1 MGIFSS
7 IKDLFIS
14 SNKELISSHQSHMKN
29 VEKGGIKV
37 LEIQRKGTASTVVE
51 LPAKTSA
58 RLEEFAKQ
66 VADRPSIEKGGTL
79 DRLKPL
85 VYQVVLW
92 GTRDLLFYDEFQ
104 GTSAHFDK
112 LVINLSKNSVDIA
125 LLVGDKE
132 YTTSYSDNRFLHF
145 PGYLNNYILPFEY
158 KAYFDKLL
166 TEEKE
171 YLAKFD
177 ITVVWS
183 ITEVNM
189 YSVSDRQENP
199 YKGKYYIYDS
209 QLGVYSNTG
218 LKSTFLPYGREDWR
232 NLLAHAYHLD
242 SEEQAKLYLENVIK
256 PHIKMKGGK
265 VGDLQILSS
274 ARVYTEVQKLRNK
287 SLNR

>member
-37 LEIQRKGTASTVVE
+37 LEIQRKGTDSTVVKI
-51 LPAKTSA
+51 PDKTSE
-58 RLEEFAKQ
+58 RLEEFARQ
-66 VADRPSIEKGGTL
+66 LADHPSIVKGGTL

-85 VYQVVLW
+85 VYKVVLW
-92 GTRDLLFYDEFQ
+92 GIRDLQFYDGFQ
-104 GTSAHFDK
+104 GSSTHFDK

-125 LLVGDKE
+125 LRVGDKE

-145 PGYLNNYILPFEY
+145 PGYLNNYILPFED
-158 KAYFDKLL
+158 KAYFNKLL
-166 TEEKE
+166 ASEKE

-183 ITEVNM
+183 ITEVKM
-189 YSVSDRQENP
+189 YSVSDGQDNP
-199 YKGKYYIYDS
+199 YKGMYYIYDS

-218 LKSTFLPYGREDWR
+218 LSSKFLPYGREDWR
-232 NLLAHAYHLD
+232 NLLAHAYHLN

-256 PHIKMKGGK
+256 PSFKMKGK
-265 VGDLQILSS
+265 KLGDLQILSS
-274 ARVYTEVQKLRNK
+274 ARVYSEVQKLRNK
-287 SLNR
+287 SLNK